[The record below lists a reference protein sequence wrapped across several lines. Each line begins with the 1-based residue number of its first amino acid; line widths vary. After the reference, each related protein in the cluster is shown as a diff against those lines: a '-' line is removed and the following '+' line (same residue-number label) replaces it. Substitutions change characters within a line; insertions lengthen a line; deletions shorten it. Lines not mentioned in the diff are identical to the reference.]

1 MTIFSVLPKE
11 VKITEKI
18 VIKIHS
24 EHAHNGPEVTLRE
37 VKLKYWLLGGRGEI
51 RRCLKACE
59 NKLCKYPKLIEVTQ
73 NEANF
78 PEASSEMEC
87 FKHISLDGCGAF
99 EIKKMWHL

>member
-1 MTIFSVLPKE
+1 
-11 VKITEKI
+11 
-18 VIKIHS
+18 
-24 EHAHNGPEVTLRE
+24 
-37 VKLKYWLLGGRGEI
+37 LKYWLLGGRGEI

-73 NEANF
+73 NEANL
-78 PEASSEMEC
+78 PEARSEMEC